1 MCTWA
6 VRILTVQSNRWL
18 WRIWIGQTHTPYF
31 SESRTGPSAYVANK
45 KTYAANRKQTSKREL
60 QVASSHPQQ
69 LQVFLGKSWDNSR
82 LAFTL
87 FHSFWDLPPH
97 YIRPGYDPL
106 KGVYVSWGPPFESQ
120 VAWIFYSWKQKFS
133 CSNFL
138 NVLFYRLSLRALQL
152 RSSSRYY
159 FVDLK
164 SLYLT

>member
-106 KGVYVSWGPPFESQ
+106 KGVYVSWGPLLNLKLLGFFIFENRNSLA
-120 VAWIFYSWKQKFS
+120 VTFSMFYFS
-133 CSNFL
+133 R
-138 NVLFYRLSLRALQL
+138 LF
-152 RSSSRYY
+152 
-159 FVDLK
+159 
-164 SLYLT
+164 

>member
-18 WRIWIGQTHTPYF
+18 LRIWIGQTHTPYF
-31 SESRTGPSAYVANK
+31 SGSRTGPSAYVANK

-87 FHSFWDLPPH
+87 FHSFL
-97 YIRPGYDPL
+97 RFTSPL
-106 KGVYVSWGPPFESQ
+106 HTTRVWPIKGGLCQLGGPFIFENRNSL
-120 VAWIFYSWKQKFS
+120 VVTLSMFY
-133 CSNFL
+133 
-138 NVLFYRLSLRALQL
+138 FYRL
-152 RSSSRYY
+152 
-159 FVDLK
+159 K
-164 SLYLT
+164 